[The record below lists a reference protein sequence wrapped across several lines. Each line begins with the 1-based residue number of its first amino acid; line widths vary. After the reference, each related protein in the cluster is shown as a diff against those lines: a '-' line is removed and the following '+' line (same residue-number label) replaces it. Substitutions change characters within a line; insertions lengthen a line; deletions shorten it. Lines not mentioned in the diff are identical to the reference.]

1 MWRLPVAHPERMALE
16 SELAPT
22 LSEKR
27 FERGAELRAL
37 GGAAAVIAAA
47 DKSKTVADDD
57 EDDDDD
63 WSGGFDIHLGVYT
76 ND

>member
-1 MWRLPVAHPERMALE
+1 MSRFPISPLERMTLE
-16 SELAPT
+16 SELRPAS
-22 LSEKR
+22 SEKR

-37 GGAAAVIAAA
+37 GGVAVVLAEA
-47 DKSKTVADDD
+47 DKDKTASDD
-57 EDDDDD
+57 EDD